1 MRSGIILSSDEVRH
15 IIAEHFEVSDDDVI
29 KAKFSYIVADA
40 KGKYI
45 LNNKAGGRKTMNFD
59 ALKISALGA
68 IDALLEGVTYKSL
81 IAALLAI
88 LLHKHSVLFLA
99 FSALVFIDCFTRWMS
114 LSSKRLESLNGEKPT
129 VLQII
134 KGIKAARSEGLIS
147 SEVMKHRFIGKIIV
161 YILCVLAGVLV
172 DVTMLALGQP
182 TWAVPLIVGYLVVTE
197 LLSICENL
205 NDAGIEAVGE
215 IAALVKRR
223 RG

>member
-1 MRSGIILSSDEVRH
+1 
-15 IIAEHFEVSDDDVI
+15 
-29 KAKFSYIVADA
+29 
-40 KGKYI
+40 
-45 LNNKAGGRKTMNFD
+45 MNFD

-68 IDALLEGVTYKSL
+68 IDALLEGVSYKSL

-114 LSSKRLESLNGEKPT
+114 LSSKRLESLSGEKPT

-147 SEVMKHRFIGKIIV
+147 SEVMKHRFVGKVIV
-161 YILCVLAGVLV
+161 YILCVLAAVLV
-172 DVTMLALGQP
+172 DVCMIALHQP
-182 TWAVPLIVGYLVVTE
+182 PWAVPLVAGYLVVTE

>member
-1 MRSGIILSSDEVRH
+1 
-15 IIAEHFEVSDDDVI
+15 
-29 KAKFSYIVADA
+29 
-40 KGKYI
+40 
-45 LNNKAGGRKTMNFD
+45 MNFD

-81 IAALLAI
+81 IAALMAI
-88 LLHKHSVLFLA
+88 LLHKHAVLFIA

-114 LSSKRLESLNGEKPT
+114 LSYKRLQGMGQTPS
-129 VLQII
+129 VMQII
-134 KGIKAARSEGLIS
+134 GGIEAARAEGLIS
-147 SEVMKHRFIGKIIV
+147 SEVMKHRFVGKIIV

-172 DVTMLALGQP
+172 DVTMLALHQP
-182 TWAVPLIVGYLVVTE
+182 PWAVPLVAGYLVVTE